1 MSDVPLLGYRAGTSP
16 VHRLDVRLKLV
27 LTAAATAVAAA
38 AGPPALLAL
47 LAVTAALYGVAGLAP
62 QRSTLK
68 AVAPLAL
75 IVVAG
80 RALSGPVPAGWLFIS
95 PAGVLAGL
103 LYALRLA
110 EMALL
115 GALLAHTTTA
125 TALRAAIAW
134 LLRPLPASVGL
145 RAATMA
151 GLVMS
156 SLPVLARQAAEVQ
169 AARAAR
175 LAERAPR
182 VTERILSLVRPVLRK
197 TLLRADTLAAAME
210 ARCYRESGSPPPL
223 GAPRAWEWAAF
234 ASALLVMASVALL
247 TAAFH
252 GAAAA
257 AAAARSR

>member
-1 MSDVPLLGYRAGTSP
+1 MADAPLLGYRAGTSP
-16 VHRLDVRLKLV
+16 VHRLDVRLKL
-27 LTAAATAVAAA
+27 AVAAA
-38 AGPPALLAL
+38 ATGIAATGGPPALLAL
-47 LAVTAALYGVAGLAP
+47 LAIATALYGVAGLAP

-80 RALSGPVPAGWLFIS
+80 RAVSGPVPAGWVLVS
-95 PAGVLAGL
+95 PAGFVEGL

-110 EMALL
+110 EMALF

-134 LLRPLPASVGL
+134 LLRPLPDGVGL

-156 SLPVLARQAAEVQ
+156 SLPIVARQVAEVQ

-182 VTERILSLVRPVLRK
+182 LAARVLSLVRPVLRK

-210 ARCYRESGSPPPL
+210 ARCYRETGSPPPL

-234 ASALLVMASVALL
+234 ASMLLVMASLTLL
-247 TAAFH
+247 P
-252 GAAAA
+252 GAA
-257 AAAARSR
+257 AAAARSQ